1 MNGVAIEPKVL
12 ELQIGQVNSTKDTM
26 FLLRKIVEKIT
37 VGITN
42 MKPKEG
48 RSQIEVLLDKKGE
61 HRIKFYKCGENE
73 KDFFQVQVEWFLI
86 GTYFL
91 HPNFWYSLSLTFLF
105 FYRQVI

>member
-1 MNGVAIEPKVL
+1 M
-12 ELQIGQVNSTKDTM
+12 NSTKDTM

-48 RSQIEVLLDKKGE
+48 RSQIGVLLDKKGE

-73 KDFFQVQVEWFLI
+73 KDVFQVQVEWFLI
-86 GTYFL
+86 GTF
-91 HPNFWYSLSLTFLF
+91 FFSSTF
-105 FYRQVI
+105 